1 MRIRQVTVAILA
13 AVSLTACASK
23 SANSPTSTTA
33 ATTTSSTTGA
43 TSTTSGTSST
53 QACPKASQISAGMG
67 STYTGPVA
75 SNNGTAGCTY
85 DGGSN
90 EAYVLFAAP
99 GLSLSQFTSQAKSGL
114 GPTALALSGL
124 GESAFVST
132 AYGHAEVDV
141 YVSSSRSYS
150 VSVTTA
156 TGTVQSGN
164 LAQAEAVARAIV
176 AS

>member
-1 MRIRQVTVAILA
+1 
-13 AVSLTACASK
+13 
-23 SANSPTSTTA
+23 
-33 ATTTSSTTGA
+33 
-43 TSTTSGTSST
+43 
-53 QACPKASQISAGMG
+53 MG
-67 STYTGPVA
+67 STYTGPIA
-75 SNNGTAGCTY
+75 SNNGTAGCNY

-90 EAYVLFAAP
+90 EAYVLFDAP

-114 GPTALALSGL
+114 GPTAQALSGL
-124 GESAFVST
+124 GESAFSST

-156 TGTVQSGN
+156 TGVVQSGN
-164 LAQAEAVARAIV
+164 LAQAEAVARAIL